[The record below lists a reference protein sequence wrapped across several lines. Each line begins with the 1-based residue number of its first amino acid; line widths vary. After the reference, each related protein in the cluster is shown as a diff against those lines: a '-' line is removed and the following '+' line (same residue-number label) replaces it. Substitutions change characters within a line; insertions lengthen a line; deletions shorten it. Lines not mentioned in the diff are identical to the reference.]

1 MDLTSLVREFMI
13 MITVWT
19 CSVFLIASAFFMMRV
34 AGILILKNKKSKPIE
49 RKEKIIFMT
58 SIAILLSWILF
69 SILLTKGFLYIH
81 FFTALILT
89 AITVK
94 FIRIVQSL

>member
-1 MDLTSLVREFMI
+1 MDLSSLVKESMI
-13 MITVWT
+13 MVTGWA

-49 RKEKIIFMT
+49 RKEKIIFMI
-58 SIAILLSWILF
+58 SIAIFLSWILF
-69 SILLTKGFLYIH
+69 SIHLTKGFMYIH
-81 FFTALILT
+81 FFTALVLS
-89 AITVK
+89 AITFK